1 MEFPYIVQ
9 KIHYPNGDMS
19 GRGIIFKNV
28 GFGSITIFRIIL
40 PFITG
45 PILHKFENIPFYT
58 ST

>member
-45 PILHKFENIPFYT
+45 LHKFENIPFYT